1 MSDTSR
7 SDLAVEPISD
17 ALEGWTL
24 DVVVSGSIG
33 AVESVRFIRALRRLG
48 ADVRPWL
55 TSGGSRFVTEVAVAW
70 AAGRPAVTQF
80 SGDASHV
87 ATGRACVVAPA
98 SANFIGHVAGGLTD
112 SPATAL
118 VASYLGCGRPV
129 CMVPNMHSSL
139 GLSPAVET
147 NTAAIERMGVHF
159 LASRDEEG
167 KRKFPDPA
175 WLADEVSHY
184 LRRFALQHSQSSK
197 VAPRVL
203 VTMGTTR
210 GYIDDVRY
218 VSNYSSG
225 ALGSLV
231 VEELHRHGVETD
243 VICGPSPIRPRNF
256 WRMTPVETNSDMAQA
271 CRDALGN
278 GASGAILAASVLD
291 FAPEHKTSGKIKSA
305 DHERLSLSMVRQ
317 PKIISDIH
325 PSSGVK
331 VGFKLETGLTEE
343 AAFKLAQSYMTKY
356 SLSLM
361 VINDLRDVDQSR
373 HKAWFFEQRRE
384 EPGTVLP
391 MGVVETKL
399 DVARRIARHI
409 LSQLSS

>member
-1 MSDTSR
+1 
-7 SDLAVEPISD
+7 
-17 ALEGWTL
+17 
-24 DVVVSGSIG
+24 
-33 AVESVRFIRALRRLG
+33 
-48 ADVRPWL
+48 
-55 TSGGSRFVTEVAVAW
+55 
-70 AAGRPAVTQF
+70 
-80 SGDASHV
+80 
-87 ATGRACVVAPA
+87 
-98 SANFIGHVAGGLTD
+98 
-112 SPATAL
+112 
-118 VASYLGCGRPV
+118 
-129 CMVPNMHSSL
+129 MVPNMHSSL
-139 GLSPAVET
+139 GLSPAIEN
-147 NTAAIERMGVHF
+147 NTRALERMGVNF

-175 WLADEVSHY
+175 WLADEVSHH
-184 LRRFALQHSQSSK
+184 LRNLAVQHSQPSK
-197 VAPRVL
+197 VAPRIL

-231 VEELHRHGVETD
+231 VEELHRHGIETD
-243 VICGPSPIRPRNF
+243 VICGPSPVRPRNF
-256 WRMTPVETNSDMAQA
+256 WRMTPVETNSAMAKA
-271 CRDALGN
+271 CQDSLGN
-278 GASGAILAASVLD
+278 GATGAILAASVLD
-291 FAPEHKTSGKIKSA
+291 FAPEHKTSGKIRSA

-343 AAFKLAQSYMTKY
+343 AAVKLAQSHMIKY

-373 HKAWFFEQRRE
+373 HKAWFFEQPRQER
-384 EPGTVLP
+384 GTVQL
-391 MGVVETKL
+391 MGVAETKL
-399 DVARRIARHI
+399 DVAKHIARHI